1 MPAANEIQFPQE
13 LIDAIE
19 ELTTHYPQNLA
30 ALIPSLHLIQE
41 RFGYISDEAMVRL
54 GEVLDVPPAEILGTL
69 TFYTMFRR
77 QPEGRFHVNVCQ
89 NISCNLMG
97 SEDILSYLEKKLG
110 IKSGETTED
119 GLFTLGAVECLGAC
133 DEGPV
138 LEIDG
143 DYFFRLT
150 PAKVDAL
157 LDDYRKKAEERP
169 STEEA

>member
-13 LIDAIE
+13 LIEAIE
-19 ELTTHYPQNLA
+19 ELTTHYPQKLA

-41 RFGYISDEAMVRL
+41 RFGYISDDAMVQL
-54 GEVLDVPPAEILGTL
+54 GAVLDIPPAEILGTL

-119 GLFTLGAVECLGAC
+119 GLFTLGTVECLGAC
-133 DEGPV
+133 SEAPV
-138 LEIDG
+138 MEIDCE
-143 DYFFRLT
+143 YFMRLT
-150 PAKVDAL
+150 PEKVDEI
-157 LDDYRKKAEERP
+157 LDDYRARAG
-169 STEEA
+169 S